1 MKSTKNTSGDARLSN
16 SNKFN
21 RSSRKS
27 LLPSLLPAVLPPMLM
42 CLAGDA
48 MAQNINISN
57 HWFRDYLDFGQN
69 KGIFAP
75 GAVGL
80 TLTDKNG
87 NQLPLPFVPF
97 PDFDVVSNHGA
108 ATSTG
113 GSYMITAAHNRKY
126 NNWIKYVGEPEWGI
140 SKYYIKDYKVNGD
153 FAVTRLNKYVVETA
167 GVSGANLKLNEQQ
180 FRERYSVQY
189 NGKKQVLI
197 YRTGAG
203 YLEVRDSNGK
213 KKFSEAAYHPE
224 LRGGSIYVLNTYQS
238 GGNQFL
244 AKNLMSFDNETTGG
258 DSGSAAL
265 IWDNVDKKWVAM
277 GTLYGIGSNRN
288 GNFMI
293 YNKWSQEKVDE
304 FTNWY
309 THSVD
314 LNKGNMTFAGVADNK
329 FKYSLADGKPVE
341 FRKGQDVSLKNG
353 GTVTLTSNLDLGTG
367 GFIFDENNTYKVE
380 GSEYTFK
387 GAGVNVGKGSTVEWN
402 VKGDPSD
409 NLHKI
414 GEGILRVNVAQGNN
428 LKTGNGTVEL
438 NAEKSF
444 NQIYLA
450 SGASKVKLLNQNG
463 LNADNKFN
471 GVYFTRR
478 GGNLDVNGFSQTF
491 ERIAASDFGAAVS
504 NSSTNRADINFKL
517 PEWKYDYHGQFK
529 DNLNVKV
536 EYETAASDDDKFNK
550 RHLVL
555 DGGMDIKGDV
565 SVKNAQLTMQGMPE
579 NHAVLGRA
587 SCSWNSPLCQPYW
600 IGHIQE
606 KEKAANEKF
615 NSHYRN
621 NNQIS
626 SLEQP
631 DWATRTYNF
640 GTIRLDNAALG
651 VGRNSWL
658 TGNIEAKDSKVQF
671 GGNVAVFRDEF
682 SGENV
687 TASGNNFDFR
697 QKLVQGTSVAD
708 ETIHFEGNIK
718 AENSQFT
725 SYMKIFSASFDLNNS
740 KFESMDKNSSTE
752 ILEKGIDLKNKST
765 LILGDIY
772 VEGNQRTDLIKVS
785 DDSKLS
791 VQDVNVANGLLHL
804 PDNVANGTLNAVR
817 NGFIHV
823 DHWTLNNNNLVTDNS
838 SLITI
843 KNLKSSGTQTAQA
856 NLSIVDQ
863 LYMTDLNPNRLG
875 AGASE
880 WIGLDVGGLTLQK
893 TATIK
898 ADFSNDYLSLNNIK
912 FDKENTLV
920 RSTHLVDQRNNKNIE
935 FNTQGKGVS
944 VSSNVGDNRI
954 TFSFARADQAQ
965 AASQPQARTYRGFA
979 FRMAGPGAPTMS
991 SFRMADSP
999 VMARFME
1006 TTKDPEAAEEIKS
1019 IISHN
1024 ESGGKSFQE
1033 VAIVDALSMEDA
1045 DQGAAALESI
1055 VERTEDM
1062 KSATA
1067 RTLSQSTLVA
1077 PVRTAIDSRL
1087 ASLRRS
1093 ARAATASYTPVAA
1106 IGAASSLQ
1114 EMARASQD
1122 QVLNNSVFVDV
1133 SGSYQKDGTRKDQT
1147 ISTNLGYDRVFRQDQ
1162 SRYVLGGAMSLT
1174 KVDNTDTGAKD
1185 DGLMYSLT
1193 GYFSYE
1199 QKEGFEMQSYLTAG
1213 FLNND
1218 RSYIP
1223 EINLGEQKFNE
1234 DSFMLMSSNYFKYH
1248 IKSGEYSIRPMILAD
1263 FGWNHVGSSE
1273 SDYLKRDGLNQTTV
1287 DLGVGVEFEGYHES
1301 FGYLIQATARHN
1313 VYTSDETVG
1322 VNLRNADG
1330 YITYDIPEND
1340 DTTFNLNGNLSKRIR
1355 PDMTLDLGLGASAN
1369 TSGAMGVNGNVRLR
1383 WHF

>member
-1 MKSTKNTSGDARLSN
+1 
-16 SNKFN
+16 
-21 RSSRKS
+21 
-27 LLPSLLPAVLPPMLM
+27 
-42 CLAGDA
+42 
-48 MAQNINISN
+48 
-57 HWFRDYLDFGQN
+57 
-69 KGIFAP
+69 
-75 GAVGL
+75 
-80 TLTDKNG
+80 
-87 NQLPLPFVPF
+87 
-97 PDFDVVSNHGA
+97 
-108 ATSTG
+108 
-113 GSYMITAAHNRKY
+113 
-126 NNWIKYVGEPEWGI
+126 
-140 SKYYIKDYKVNGD
+140 
-153 FAVTRLNKYVVETA
+153 
-167 GVSGANLKLNEQQ
+167 
-180 FRERYSVQY
+180 
-189 NGKKQVLI
+189 
-197 YRTGAG
+197 
-203 YLEVRDSNGK
+203 
-213 KKFSEAAYHPE
+213 
-224 LRGGSIYVLNTYQS
+224 
-238 GGNQFL
+238 
-244 AKNLMSFDNETTGG
+244 
-258 DSGSAAL
+258 
-265 IWDNVDKKWVAM
+265 
-277 GTLYGIGSNRN
+277 
-288 GNFMI
+288 
-293 YNKWSQEKVDE
+293 
-304 FTNWY
+304 
-309 THSVD
+309 
-314 LNKGNMTFAGVADNK
+314 
-329 FKYSLADGKPVE
+329 
-341 FRKGQDVSLKNG
+341 
-353 GTVTLTSNLDLGTG
+353 
-367 GFIFDENNTYKVE
+367 
-380 GSEYTFK
+380 
-387 GAGVNVGKGSTVEWN
+387 
-402 VKGDPSD
+402 
-409 NLHKI
+409 
-414 GEGILRVNVAQGNN
+414 
-428 LKTGNGTVEL
+428 
-438 NAEKSF
+438 
-444 NQIYLA
+444 
-450 SGASKVKLLNQNG
+450 
-463 LNADNKFN
+463 
-471 GVYFTRR
+471 
-478 GGNLDVNGFSQTF
+478 
-491 ERIAASDFGAAVS
+491 
-504 NSSTNRADINFKL
+504 
-517 PEWKYDYHGQFK
+517 
-529 DNLNVKV
+529 
-536 EYETAASDDDKFNK
+536 
-550 RHLVL
+550 
-555 DGGMDIKGDV
+555 MDIKGDV
-565 SVKNAQLTMQGMPE
+565 SVKNAQLTMQGLPE
-579 NHAVLGRA
+579 NHAVLGRK
-587 SCSWNSPLCQPYW
+587 SCPFPGNLCDPYW
-600 IGHIQE
+600 IPYIQE
-606 KEKAANEKF
+606 SEKAANEKF
-615 NSHYRN
+615 GTQYRN
-621 NNQIS
+621 NNQVS
-626 SLEQP
+626 DLAQN
-631 DWATRTYNF
+631 DWATRTYKF
-640 GTIRLDNAALG
+640 ATLKLDNASVG
-651 VGRNSWL
+651 VGRNSWVV
-658 TGNIEAKDSKVQF
+658 GDIDAKGSKVQF
-671 GGNVAVFRDEF
+671 GGPLTVFRDEH
-682 SGENV
+682 SGNNV
-687 TASGNNFDFR
+687 TTGGNNFDF
-697 QKLVQGTSVAD
+697 QQSLVGGSSVAD

-725 SYMKIFSASFDLNNS
+725 SYMKNFSASFDFNNS
-740 KFESMDKNSSTE
+740 TFESKDLKSTTVLLDKGINLKNNSS
-752 ILEKGIDLKNKST
+752 
-765 LILGDIY
+765 LILGDIV
-772 VEGNQRTDLIKVS
+772 VEGNDRKDLIQVS
-785 DDSKLS
+785 SDSKLS
-791 VQDVNVANGLLHL
+791 VQNVNVAEGLLYL
-804 PDNVANGTLNAVR
+804 PDDVAKGTLTAAR
-817 NGFIHV
+817 HGFIYV
-823 DHWTLNNNNLVTDNS
+823 DNWNLNNNLVTDNS

-843 KNLKSSGTQTAQA
+843 KNLNSSGTQKAAA
-856 NLSIVDQ
+856 NISIANE
-863 LYMTDLNPNRLG
+863 LNMTDLNPNRPG

-880 WIGLDVGGLTLQK
+880 WIGLDVGGLTLQPQSS
-893 TATIK
+893 IK
-898 ADFSNDYLSLNNIK
+898 ASFSNEYLSLNNST
-912 FDKENTLV
+912 FNKEHTLI
-920 RSTHLVDQRNNKNIE
+920 RSTALNDQRDNKAIA
-935 FNTQGKGVS
+935 FNTNGKAVS
-944 VSSNVGDNRI
+944 VKSNIADNKI
-954 TFSFARADQAQ
+954 TFSFENKAQ
-965 AASQPQARTYRGFA
+965 AASQPQARTYGGFA

>member
-48 MAQNINISN
+48 MAMHVNTSK

-75 GAVGL
+75 GALGL
-80 TLTDKNG
+80 TLTDKEG
-87 NQLPLPFVPF
+87 NQTPLPYVPF
-97 PDFDVVSNHGA
+97 PDFDVVTNHGS
-108 ATSTG
+108 ATSIG
-113 GSYMITAAHNRKY
+113 GAYMITAAHNRK
-126 NNWIKYVGEPEWGI
+126 NGHWQKNALEPEWGK
-140 SKYYIKDYKVNGD
+140 SKYYLQDYMSHDD
-153 FAVTRLNKYVVETA
+153 FAVTRLNKFVVETQ
-167 GVSGANLKLNEQQ
+167 GVSSGVDTSLNNQQ
-180 FRERYSVQY
+180 FLDRYGINY
-189 NGKKQVLI
+189 NGKKQVLV
-197 YRTGAG
+197 YRTGSG
-203 YLEVRDSNGK
+203 YLEITDGKGK
-213 KKFSEAAYHPE
+213 KSFKDVAYKPE
-224 LRGGSIYVLNTYQS
+224 LRGGSIYTLYDWAP
-238 GGNQFL
+238 GNNRTMFT
-244 AKNLMSFDNETTGG
+244 NLMSFHNETTAG
-258 DSGSAAL
+258 DSGSVAL
-265 IWDNVDKKWVAM
+265 VWDNYDKKWVAL
-277 GTLYGIGSNRN
+277 GTLLGIGGGSSGRTY
-288 GNFMI
+288 FI
-293 YNKWSQEKVDE
+293 YSKWNQDKVNAIKEK
-304 FTNWY
+304 F

-314 LNKGNMTFAGVADNK
+314 LSQGNLSLTSNKA
-329 FKYSLADGKPVE
+329 YSLNGNTVE
-341 FRKGQDVSLKNG
+341 FGEKKDLSFKNG
-353 GTVTLTSNLDLGTG
+353 GTVTLTSDLNMGIAG
-367 GFIFDENNTYKVE
+367 LIFDENHNYKVTGE
-380 GSEYTFK
+380 EFK
-387 GAGVNVGKGSTVEWN
+387 FRGAGVDIGKGSVVDWN
-402 VKGDPSD
+402 IKGHPDD
-409 NLHKI
+409 VLHKI
-414 GEGILRVNVAQGNN
+414 GEGTLRVNVAQGNN

-438 NAEKSF
+438 NTPKAF

-450 SGASKVKLLNQNG
+450 SGASKVKLSNKDG
-463 LNADNKFN
+463 LNKDDRFN
-471 GVYFTRR
+471 GVYFTSR
-478 GGNLDVNGFSQTF
+478 GGELDINGNDQTF
-491 ERIAASDFGAAVS
+491 QRIAASDFGAVVS
-504 NSSTNRADINFKL
+504 NRASNRASLSFAL
-517 PEWKYDYHGQFK
+517 PEWKYAYHGQFK

-536 EYETAASDDDKFNK
+536 EYDTAASDDDKFNK

-565 SVKNAQLTMQGMPE
+565 SVKNAQLTMQGLPE
-579 NHAVLGRA
+579 NHAVLGRK
-587 SCSWNSPLCQPYW
+587 SCPFPGNLCDPYW
-600 IGHIQE
+600 IPYIQE
-606 KEKAANEKF
+606 SEKAANEKF
-615 NSHYRN
+615 GTQYRN
-621 NNQIS
+621 NNQVS
-626 SLEQP
+626 DLAQN
-631 DWATRTYNF
+631 DWATRTYKF
-640 GTIRLDNAALG
+640 ATLKLDNASVG
-651 VGRNSWL
+651 VGRNSWVV
-658 TGNIEAKDSKVQF
+658 GDIDAKGSKVQF
-671 GGNVAVFRDEF
+671 GGPLTVFRDEY
-682 SGENV
+682 SGNNV
-687 TASGNNFDFR
+687 TTGGNNFDF
-697 QKLVQGTSVAD
+697 QQSLVGGSSVAD

-725 SYMKIFSASFDLNNS
+725 SYMKNFSASFDFNNS
-740 KFESMDKNSSTE
+740 TFESKDLKSTTVLLDKGINLKNNSS
-752 ILEKGIDLKNKST
+752 
-765 LILGDIY
+765 LILGDIV
-772 VEGNQRTDLIKVS
+772 VEGNDRKDLIQVS
-785 DDSKLS
+785 SDSKLS
-791 VQDVNVANGLLHL
+791 VQNVNVAEGLLYL
-804 PDNVANGTLNAVR
+804 PDDVAKGTLTAAR
-817 NGFIHV
+817 HGFIYV
-823 DHWTLNNNNLVTDNS
+823 DNWNLNNNLVTDNS

-843 KNLKSSGTQTAQA
+843 KNLNSSGTQKAAA
-856 NLSIVDQ
+856 NISIANE
-863 LYMTDLNPNRLG
+863 LNMTDLNPNRPG

-880 WIGLDVGGLTLQK
+880 WIGLDVGGLTLQPQSS
-893 TATIK
+893 IK
-898 ADFSNDYLSLNNIK
+898 ASFSNEYLSLNNST
-912 FDKENTLV
+912 FNKEHTLI
-920 RSTHLVDQRNNKNIE
+920 RSTALNDQRDNKAIA
-935 FNTQGKGVS
+935 FNTNGKAVS
-944 VSSNVGDNRI
+944 VKSNIADNKI
-954 TFSFARADQAQ
+954 TFSFENKAQ
-965 AASQPQARTYRGFA
+965 AASQPQARTYGGFA